1 MLLNNIIVMIIIHY
15 KYVYNFTANI
25 FQQAIS
31 LNTPVDLT
39 NLKLI
44 DNND

>member
-1 MLLNNIIVMIIIHY
+1 MNINALYTVCSL
-15 KYVYNFTANI
+15 YNFTANI

-31 LNTPVDLT
+31 LNTPVDYLT

>member
-1 MLLNNIIVMIIIHY
+1 MHY
-15 KYVYNFTANI
+15 IYVCSFTANI

-31 LNTPVDLT
+31 LNTPVDYIT

-44 DNND
+44 DNNG

>member
-1 MLLNNIIVMIIIHY
+1 MHY
-15 KYVYNFTANI
+15 ILHVYNFTANI
-25 FQQAIS
+25 VQQAIS
-31 LNTPVDLT
+31 FNTPVDYLT

>member
-1 MLLNNIIVMIIIHY
+1 MHY
-15 KYVYNFTANI
+15 ILHVYNFTANI

-31 LNTPVDLT
+31 LNTPVDYLT